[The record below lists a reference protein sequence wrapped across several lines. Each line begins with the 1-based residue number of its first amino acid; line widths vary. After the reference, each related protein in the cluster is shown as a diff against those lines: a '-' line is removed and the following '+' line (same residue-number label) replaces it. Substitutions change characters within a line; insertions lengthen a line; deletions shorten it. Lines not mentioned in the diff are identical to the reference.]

1 MPHKMEKKK
10 VVVLGI
16 DLAWGTCMPDAIARV
31 DEFGGEFT
39 LGECHYLSGDDQ
51 LLRLINSVS
60 KECEVERVILAIDAP
75 TLCINEAASRPVD
88 QECNRLFRPYE
99 AGCHPVNLKLC
110 HRPIQLAR
118 KLRKMGFKLSCDLSV
133 SHYLAMEVYPH
144 PTMVRWFELE
154 RTIKYKRGRV
164 AEKKVEFTR
173 YQECFRRF
181 LTDKFPGLVLPAS
194 LAAEPWSKK
203 NEDLLDAHFCAM
215 IGLWH
220 WRYQGKRSQILGD
233 EKTGQMLIPTLLHP

>member
-1 MPHKMEKKK
+1 
-10 VVVLGI
+10 
-16 DLAWGTCMPDAIARV
+16 MPDAIARV

-75 TLCINEAASRPVD
+75 TLCINEAGSRPVD